1 MTASPSTTVAGTSG
15 VSWQTGAH
23 RVHVDLELHLPEIQR
38 RRATNAAGSVQDL
51 DTLRFLL
58 TLPVDQPTALAG
70 LDAYERR
77 LARRA
82 VRCGFAEERAVARS
96 TLPG

>member
-38 RRATNAAGSVQDL
+38 RRMEADDALLRRQLGLAPRAA
-51 DTLRFLL
+51 
-58 TLPVDQPTALAG
+58 
-70 LDAYERR
+70 
-77 LARRA
+77 RA
-82 VRCGFAEERAVARS
+82 VHCR
-96 TLPG
+96 